1 MIKKAILFWFVF
13 SLFVLGVGFGI
24 SALVNRQKSKNPDDV
39 MGKPDAAQS
48 EAVSEAISHY
58 SKTSAAN
65 LDAVVKE
72 LDNIRPIHPGQT
84 KPVE

>member
-39 MGKPDAAQS
+39 VGKPDAAHS
-48 EAVSEAISHY
+48 EAISEAISHY
-58 SKTSAAN
+58 SKNAAAN
-65 LDAVVKE
+65 LDAAVDE
-72 LDNIRPIHPGQT
+72 LDKIRPIHPGQT